1 MIERVSKPVR
11 AAFAPNMHGA
21 RVRGLWIV
29 LVVTTGALVWQ
40 FPEQAWVLV
49 SKLNRIALG
58 AALGV
63 LLDRAV
69 FWFSHPTIERDDIEW
84 QFRRAA
90 LMIGGMLA
98 AALAL

>member
-1 MIERVSKPVR
+1 MTPEITP
-11 AAFAPNMHGA
+11 AGA
-21 RVRGLWIV
+21 RMRWIWLV
-29 LVVTTGALVWQ
+29 LAVTTAVLVWQ
-40 FPEQAWVLV
+40 YPEQAGVLL

-63 LLDRAV
+63 ALDRAV
-69 FWFSHPTIERDDIEW
+69 FPYARPNEIDDEAPW
-84 QFRRAA
+84 MYRRAA